1 MIPERPDELKEAER
15 LLKEFEKSDSHTKR
29 TRNFDDAIDLLNNYV
44 EENPNSPDLVFIKN
58 IKTSY
63 TRILLEQSND
73 IKQIEMGDWIR
84 YWSSFLKVESEAT
97 KMLSENPILKEGYK
111 KFISK
116 WKEEFIE
123 FVTNLPNRK

>member
-1 MIPERPDELKEAER
+1 MIPDRPDELKEAVR

-29 TRNFDDAIDLLNNYV
+29 TRNFDDTIDLLNNYV
-44 EENPNSPDLVFIKN
+44 EENLNSPDLVFIKN
-58 IKTSY
+58 IKSSY
-63 TRILLEQSND
+63 TRILLKQSID
-73 IKQIEMGDWIR
+73 IRQIEMGDWIR

-111 KFISK
+111 KFISI